1 MIYSGKWSIAKVN
14 RALIPFEL
22 WNGTSF
28 LDYKTILQEHTT
40 PLFYREAEISPEL
53 TILPLKT
60 TVPKLYLSAQ
70 LDYIGNKAYTLSTKL
85 YDHKSNNLFGS
96 SFNRLVFVKRGTSTA
111 VQIPEWWRN
120 KLSDGATGK
129 ELPISPPVQLP
140 QDSDCTHIFETLI
153 SWNDI
158 GYNYYVDHYNYLPIC
173 LDGIMD
179 AVVKNK
185 LKVLQD
191 DILHYPVKRC
201 DFTYK
206 KLGMGGDRLQ
216 LLIKENFSNPYLL
229 NMALSSQ
236 NGVLAQIN
244 IEFGESLS

>member
-1 MIYSGKWSIAKVN
+1 MIYSGKWNIDKVN
-14 RALIPFEL
+14 RMLLPYEL

-28 LDYKTILQEHTT
+28 LDFKNILQEHTT
-40 PLFYREAEISPEL
+40 PIVYREVKFSPEVA
-53 TILPLKT
+53 ILPLMA
-60 TVPKLYLSAQ
+60 TVPELYFSAQ
-70 LDYIGNKAYTLSTKL
+70 LDRIGNKTYTVSTKL
-85 YDHKSNNLFGS
+85 YDHKSNNVFGS
-96 SFNRLVFVKRGTSTA
+96 SFNRLVFVKRGTSSA

-129 ELPISPPVQLP
+129 ELPIPPSVPLP
-140 QDSDCTHIFETLI
+140 EKSDCTHIFESQV

-158 GYNYYVDHYNYLPIC
+158 GYNNYVDHDNYLPIC

-185 LKVLQD
+185 LKVLRE
-191 DILHYPVKRC
+191 DILLYPVKKC

-206 KLGMGGDRLQ
+206 KLGKGGDRLQ
-216 LLIKENFSNPYLL
+216 LLIKEDLGNPYVL

-236 NGVLAQIN
+236 DGLLAQIN
-244 IEFGESLS
+244 IEFGQPLP